1 MLFPTLTFHVFFI
14 AVFAA
19 VWSCRDNSALD
30 NEWRKIILL
39 VASWIFYGAWDWRFV
54 ALLIASGI
62 LNWSVGEMI
71 YRTRQH
77 GTDAQS
83 NRTAKRWLVLGI
95 VVNLTILGFF
105 KYYGFFL
112 EQLNTVLHSAGWE
125 RDLPIMQVI
134 LPVGVSFFTFQGM
147 SYQIDMYKG
156 DTERASLLDITLLMS
171 FFPHLV
177 AGPIVRPRH
186 LVPQFQAVPRLTMSM
201 AAAGIALI
209 LWGLFKKTVVA
220 SELATNFVDP
230 LFFDPAAH
238 GSLDLLLGAYGY
250 SVQIY
255 CDFSAYSDMAVGIA
269 ALLGYRFPWNFNQ
282 PYRAHSLQDFWRR
295 WHMSLSQWL
304 RDYLYIGMGG
314 SRHGKRRMYF
324 ALMMTMLL
332 GGLWHGASW
341 NFIIWGAIHGGVLVL
356 ERVWRDV
363 RPKAW
368 KPVPKWL
375 AILGIFHIVTLAWIF
390 FRMPAFGD
398 AMAYIGGIL
407 SLRGG
412 SLTATPLMVALIV
425 LGLSFNAFPRD
436 TIQRFAIVLRRA
448 PAWRVAVFAVVS
460 LVVLEAM
467 RPDGV
472 APFIYYQF

>member
-14 AVFAA
+14 AVFAL

-39 VASWIFYGAWDWRFV
+39 VASWVFYGAWDWRFV
-54 ALLIASGI
+54 ALLIASGM

-71 YRTRQH
+71 FRTREH
-77 GTDAQS
+77 GAS
-83 NRTAKRWLVLGI
+83 PEANRIAKRWLI
-95 VVNLTILGFF
+95 VGVAVNLTILGFF

-112 EQLNTVLHSAGWE
+112 EQLNAVLHSVGWQ
-125 RDLPIMQVI
+125 RDLPIMEVI

-147 SYQIDMYKG
+147 SYQIDIYKG

-186 LVPQFQAVPRLTMSM
+186 LVPQFQSVPKLTTSM
-201 AAAGIALI
+201 AASGITLI

-230 LFFDPAAH
+230 VFFDPSAH
-238 GSLDLLLGAYGY
+238 SSLDLLLGAYGY

-255 CDFSAYSDMAVGIA
+255 CDFSAYSDMAIGIA

-282 PYRAHSLQDFWRR
+282 PYRADSLQDFWRR

-341 NFIIWGAIHGGVLVL
+341 NFIVWGAIHGSVLVV

-363 RPKAW
+363 RPREW
-368 KPVPKWL
+368 KPVPQWL
-375 AILGIFHIVTLAWIF
+375 AVLGIFHIVTLAWIF

-412 SLTATPLMVALIV
+412 TLTATPLMVALIA

-436 TIQRFAIVLRRA
+436 TIQRVAKALRRA
-448 PAWRVAVFAVVS
+448 PAWRVAAFAVAS

-472 APFIYYQF
+472 APFIYYRF

>member
-1 MLFPTLTFHVFFI
+1 
-14 AVFAA
+14 
-19 VWSCRDNSALD
+19 
-30 NEWRKIILL
+30 
-39 VASWIFYGAWDWRFV
+39 
-54 ALLIASGI
+54 
-62 LNWSVGEMI
+62 
-71 YRTRQH
+71 
-77 GTDAQS
+77 
-83 NRTAKRWLVLGI
+83 
-95 VVNLTILGFF
+95 
-105 KYYGFFL
+105 
-112 EQLNTVLHSAGWE
+112 
-125 RDLPIMQVI
+125 
-134 LPVGVSFFTFQGM
+134 M

-186 LVPQFQAVPRLTMSM
+186 LVPQFQSVPKLTMSM
-201 AAAGIALI
+201 AASGVTLI
-209 LWGLFKKTVVA
+209 LWGLFKKTVIA

-230 LFFDPAAH
+230 LFFDPSVH
-238 GSLDLLLGAYGY
+238 SSLDLLLGAYGY

-255 CDFSAYSDMAVGIA
+255 CDFSAYSDMAIGIA

-341 NFIIWGAIHGGVLVL
+341 NFIIWGAIHGGVLVV
-356 ERVWRDV
+356 ERVWRDL
-363 RPKAW
+363 RPKTW
-368 KPVPKWL
+368 KPMPQWL
-375 AILGIFHIVTLAWIF
+375 AVFCIFHIVTLAWIF

-412 SLTATPLMVALIV
+412 SLTATPLMVVLIA

-436 TIQRFAIVLRRA
+436 TIQRVAMVLRRA
-448 PAWRVAVFAVVS
+448 PAWRVAAFAVVS

-472 APFIYYQF
+472 APFIYYRF